1 MDRSM
6 SISSAEM
13 TRMSIPSV
21 DMADLAMPHPEM
33 TRQGCILL
41 VVPPFQTTFTPSLGV
56 SQLKA
61 NLDAHSFDTEI
72 LYLNLRYAELIGA
85 KDYEA
90 IVSRASNLFGDYVF
104 SRVLYGYDENE
115 LARYVQEPFVQDV
128 GKQLISLSPGSSL
141 VQIVQRLMRAASQWV
156 ETSARTILDRDPW
169 LVGFTSMFQQNCS
182 SLAVMREIKKRRPDI
197 ITAMGG
203 SNCEGEM
210 GKELFDRF
218 PEIDYLGRGECD
230 HSFVEL
236 VRSLRNGNG
245 ERRPVPGILSRRSHN
260 GNGEGGELGILSR
273 ADIEETVS
281 SQPLKSVDLD
291 RLPHPDFSDYF
302 AQLPLTSFR
311 DQITPALV
319 METSRGCWWGA
330 KQHCTFC
337 GLNAAGMAYRS
348 KSGPRAIEEME
359 ALVEKYGIRQIEVV
373 DNILDM
379 QYFKS
384 VLPRLIER
392 PIADLYYETKANL
405 SKAQVQMLAQSG
417 IRWIQP
423 GIESLADSTLKLM
436 DKGVTELQNV
446 QLLKWCTEF
455 GVSVDWNFL
464 YGFPG
469 EREEETDQAV
479 RHAETLHHL
488 QPPLSAIVLNLDRF
502 SPYFS
507 APEQYGLQPVYPAKP
522 YRYVYP
528 FPEDSLRRLAYFYDS
543 DFFMG
548 KAETDGF
555 KTLKRLVDRWAKVHP
570 NSHLLAI
577 PRRKS
582 LLVLDTR
589 PCARRFLHRL
599 TGVRRKVYECCD
611 KATGLNA
618 IVESVGPD
626 TSTDEVQLV
635 LQSLVDDKL
644 MLGVN
649 GRYLESGHG
658 QRRQAQ
664 APHKKA
670 ADGQFSADE
679 PGRVRATRRATRR
692 SASSLRRHRPDHPQE
707 VEGGDHQPT
716 LEGTVVAGEDL
727 IPDQRR

>member
-1 MDRSM
+1 MT
-6 SISSAEM
+6 IANAEM
-13 TRMSIPSV
+13 TRTSIPPV
-21 DMADLAMPHPEM
+21 DMVDLGTPHPER
-33 TRQGCILL
+33 TKQGPILL

-61 NLDAHSFDTEI
+61 NLAAQSFDTEI

-90 IVSRASNLFGDYVF
+90 IVSRASNLFGDYIF
-104 SRVLYGYDENE
+104 SRVLYGYDESE

-128 GKQLISLSPGSSL
+128 GKKLISLSPGSSL
-141 VQIVQRLMRAASQWV
+141 VQIMHRLMRAASLWV
-156 ETSARTILDRDPW
+156 ETSTRTILDRDPW

-182 SLAVMREIKKRRPDI
+182 SLAVMRAIKKRRPDI

-210 GKELFDRF
+210 GKELFERF

-236 VRSLRNGNG
+236 VHSLRNGNG
-245 ERRPVPGILSRRSHN
+245 ARRPVPGILSRRPHKE
-260 GNGEGGELGILSR
+260 NGEGT
-273 ADIEETVS
+273 IEETVS
-281 SQPLKSVDLD
+281 SQPLTSVDLD

-311 DQITPALV
+311 DQISPALV

-348 KSGPRAIEEME
+348 KSGPRALEEME
-359 ALVEKYGIRQIEVV
+359 ALVKKYGIRQIEVV

-405 SKAQVQMLAQSG
+405 SKAHVQMLAQSG

-423 GIESLADSTLKLM
+423 GIESLTDSTLKLM

-469 EREEETDQAV
+469 EREEELGQAV
-479 RHAETLHHL
+479 RHAEALHHL

-555 KTLKRLVDRWAKVHP
+555 KALKRLVDRWAKVHP
-570 NSHLLAI
+570 TSHLLAI

-582 LLVLDTR
+582 LIVLDTR

-611 KATGLNA
+611 KATPFNA

-626 TSTDEVQLV
+626 TSPDEVKKV
-635 LQSLVDDKL
+635 LQSLVDDQL
-644 MLGVN
+644 MLEVN
-649 GRYLESGHG
+649 GRYLSLATAHVDK
-658 QRRQAQ
+658 
-664 APHKKA
+664 HKRLTKKRPT
-670 ADGQFSADE
+670 GSFR
-679 PGRVRATRRATRR
+679 PT
-692 SASSLRRHRPDHPQE
+692 SLRAYARRVSRLGDLRAAFGVIVRTIHRKWTAVTTKLRWKILLFLVKTFSQTSVDEASPAH
-707 VEGGDHQPT
+707 
-716 LEGTVVAGEDL
+716 
-727 IPDQRR
+727 